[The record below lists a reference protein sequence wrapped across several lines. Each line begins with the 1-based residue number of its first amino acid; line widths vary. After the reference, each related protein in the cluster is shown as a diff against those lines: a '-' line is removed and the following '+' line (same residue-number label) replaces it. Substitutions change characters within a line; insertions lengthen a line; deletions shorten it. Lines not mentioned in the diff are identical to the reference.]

1 MTCELIIVLD
11 RGCLKAFKVF
21 HNSWETN
28 PRIDLLQEIQTAAH
42 GKLSDWLTDKPG
54 RFPGSGPIGD
64 KARAHG
70 ENHHLESEFHRR
82 MIQQLA
88 KHAENILRQHP
99 ECDCWHLA
107 TPREISRE
115 LMDRLSPQAIDGL
128 RICLPENLV
137 KASEAEILDHFLQR
151 KE

>member
-1 MTCELIIVLD
+1 MHCELIIVLD
-11 RGCLKAFKVF
+11 LGSLKAFKVF

-42 GKLSDWLTDKPG
+42 GKLSDWVTDKPG

-82 MIQQLA
+82 MVESLS
-88 KHAENILRQHP
+88 KNVENFIRQNRD
-99 ECDCWHLA
+99 CNCWHLA
-107 TPREISRE
+107 APKEINRQITE
-115 LMDRLSPQAIDGL
+115 RLS
-128 RICLPENLV
+128 
-137 KASEAEILDHFLQR
+137 SEALSKLVLNISGGLTKANETDILEHFLQ
-151 KE
+151 KK